1 MAVDSSSLAGS
12 GFGNI
17 DVGSEA
23 MVFFATRGEAAAKSL
38 KETMDSA
45 RKDSR
50 TQKEIE
56 AESKKLDDQLKT
68 LLAGISDE
76 NKPENLGQI
85 TKLLKDI
92 ADNTKLSDQ
101 QRKNAKDLLNTLNA
115 SKAGDLLHTSLPA
128 ADWKKLQD
136 IATKYQQ
143 GAGPLGDNSRGS
155 TISWLSLYRGSK
167 NGQAFIGSPTSKPKA
182 TAEDVKFVND
192 IYAYLNE
199 RQKVTVTPDWSATNP
214 QLKALLGAHYESL
227 KPTADIED
235 ESVRNIMVQ
244 VALQDFNNAINGG
257 SASSKAI
264 HDVKKS
270 VTDRI

>member
-1 MAVDSSSLAGS
+1 MSVDSSNSAGS

-17 DVGSEA
+17 DVGSVA
-23 MVFFATRGEAAAKSL
+23 MVFFATRSDEAAKSL

-45 RKDSR
+45 RNDSR
-50 TQKEIE
+50 TQKEID

-76 NKPENLGQI
+76 NQPENLGHI
-85 TKLLKDI
+85 NKLLKDI

-101 QRKNAKDLLNTLNA
+101 QRQNAKELLNTLNPP
-115 SKAGDLLHTSLPA
+115 KAGDFLHTSLPA

-136 IATKYQQ
+136 IATKYAQ
-143 GAGPLGDNSRGS
+143 GFGPLGDNSRAS
-155 TISWLSLYRGSK
+155 ITAWIKLNTGSK
-167 NGQAFIGSPTSKPKA
+167 NGQAYIGSPTSQPKA
-182 TAEDVKFVND
+182 TTEDMNFVSE
-192 IYAYLNE
+192 IESRLMK
-199 RQKVTVTPDWSATNP
+199 RQTVTVTPDWSATNP

-235 ESVRNIMVQ
+235 DSVRNMMVQ
-244 VALQDFNNAINGG
+244 VALQNFNNAINGG

-264 HDVKKS
+264 HDTKKS